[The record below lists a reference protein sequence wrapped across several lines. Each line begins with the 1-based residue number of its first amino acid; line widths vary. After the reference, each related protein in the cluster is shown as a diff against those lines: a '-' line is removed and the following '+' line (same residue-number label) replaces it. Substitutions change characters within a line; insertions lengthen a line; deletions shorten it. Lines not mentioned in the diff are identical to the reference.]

1 MVQKLNRLI
10 GRTDFR
16 TLVFL
21 SVLAVLV
28 TIGWAYA
35 QLSDES
41 NTVSSYEELV
51 AHYLDYRQG
60 SYMLCVPSWYLY
72 KDQVEII
79 ESQYGL
85 AGFQDQPDWYFN
97 FNVGNYYIAPDSD
110 LAKLAAHDTQLIIYE
125 DMVKGELLVVRDT
138 GDAFE
143 EEIVYKSPAW
153 PEQSKLDLDADFLF
167 KELSKRRVVW
177 HVTLK
182 DAALAEEEYAAMLA
196 AQNSEFENGGMMMLM
211 GDPEDLTITAIRQT
225 NGTSVT
231 IGYPEDFTNRLDI
244 FTCADPSAYIWQIA
258 TEGLDTAGTNS
269 ITWVDSATWPGNTRV
284 YVAGNADLDTDE
296 DGFSDARE
304 ILVFQTNPENSNSY
318 PVEISGTISYGGSET
333 GTIYVVADTIEDSW
347 TTGPIV
353 SISSPGGYT
362 NAAVAINELYWLGA
376 YMDVNG
382 NQQRE
387 SWEPSG
393 VYTVNPLVA
402 TSSLSGINI
411 TISDSPS
418 IFGRIQ
424 YSGSSTGD
432 VYVIAIAS
440 SNTWSSEYQTIIP
453 WDQGLA
459 NETGGVIYLTFPV
472 SYGISVI
479 PAGEYWLRA
488 FIDSNGDGIFN
499 SGVEDG
505 GQHAL
510 SSVSVSNRVMS
521 VDIVIADDDDSD
533 GLPDWWEWQ
542 YFGNLNYDD
551 EDDPDGDGFNNM
563 SEFLGGTLP
572 NSTIMNGDQLVA
584 DFLNANGGG
593 PGLYSMSSAGLR
605 VDVQD
610 SENCE
615 GSNNDAQT
623 VTDVYNIGPLQDCG
637 YIINVTVEGIVE
649 AQDSGFDYVSI
660 NDTTFFSSEDND
672 AECNMTYKNES
683 EDVLFFSSGSVT
695 LKYDTIDGLF
705 HQGAYAEVIGA
716 TLVGLIRIDTETI
729 ATTPANRS
737 RTLIGLGEEVLCSVP
752 APFVVDWEVIPDTA
766 GEVDQPTGSGY
777 TTFTAA
783 KTPHSSATLRATF
796 PGGGQCEVTFTIIE
810 PNGVIYDSD
819 TDDVS
824 PYPGCSPPP
833 KTYIGNG
840 RLFPFTFLP
849 TTVSFYNV
857 RFRENKPG
865 DSWTWPN
872 GDSDSYGGG
881 IVGPLSVGYANT
893 WFDQISAAAEQYY
906 RLETFWGHRAF
917 VYSIRVPWEYERST
931 STWIE
936 FISNSGNKHYR
947 IYNSSGSCSIKAVAN
962 NIKQSSYRGP
972 WSGFGCP

>member
-10 GRTDFR
+10 GRVDFR
-16 TLVFL
+16 TLVIL
-21 SVLAVLV
+21 SAFALLV

-35 QLSDES
+35 QFADES

-51 AHYLDYRQG
+51 AHYLDYREG

-72 KDQVEII
+72 VDQVETI

-97 FNVGNYYIAPDSD
+97 FNVGNYFIAPDSD
-110 LAKLAAHDTQLIIYE
+110 LAKMVVHDTQLIIYE

-143 EEIVYKSPAW
+143 EEIVYKSLAW
-153 PEQSKLDLDADFLF
+153 PEQSKSDSGADYLF
-167 KELSKRRVVW
+167 NELSKRRVVW

-182 DAALAEEEYAAMLA
+182 DAELAEEEFAAMLA
-196 AQNSEFENGGMMMLM
+196 AQEEEFEGGGLMMLM
-211 GDPEDLTITAIRQT
+211 GDPEELTITAIRRT

-269 ITWVDSATWPGNTRV
+269 ITWVDTATWPGNTRA

-318 PVEISGTISYGGSET
+318 PVAISGTISYGGSET
-333 GTIYVVADTIEDSW
+333 GTIYVVADTIEGSW

-353 SISSPGGYT
+353 SIPSPGGYT

-376 YMDVNG
+376 YIDVNG

-393 VYTVNPLVA
+393 VYAANPLVA

-418 IFGRIQ
+418 IFGSIQ

-432 VYVIAIAS
+432 VYVIAFAS

-453 WDQGLA
+453 WNQGLA
-459 NETGGVIYLTFPV
+459 NETGGVIYLTFPT
-472 SYGISVI
+472 SYGISDMQS
-479 PAGEYWLRA
+479 GGYWIRA
-488 FIDSNGDGIFN
+488 FIDNNGDGIFN
-499 SGVEDG
+499 SGVEVG

-510 SSVSVSNRVMS
+510 SSVSVSNRVLG
-521 VDIVIADDDDSD
+521 VDIVIANDDDSD

-551 EDDPDGDGFNNM
+551 EDDPDGDGFDNM
-563 SEFLGGTLP
+563 SEYLDGTLP

-584 DFLNANGGG
+584 AFLNANGGG
-593 PGLYSMSSAGLR
+593 QGLYSMSSAGLR

-615 GSNNDAQT
+615 GSNDDAQT
-623 VTDVYNIGPLQDCG
+623 VTDVFNIGPLQDCG
-637 YIINVTVEGIVE
+637 YIINVSVGGIVE
-649 AQDSGFDYVSI
+649 AEDAGFDRVSVNETEYFSGN
-660 NDTTFFSSEDND
+660 NDNTGCD
-672 AECNMTYKNES
+672 MTYKTASHNI
-683 EDVLFFSSGSVT
+683 LFFSSGNVT
-695 LKYDTIDGLF
+695 LKYETGDGLY

-716 TLVGLIRIDTETI
+716 TLVGPIKIETETI
-729 ATTPANRS
+729 ATTPANRA
-737 RTLIGLGEEVLCSVP
+737 RKIIGIGEQVVCSLP
-752 APFVVDWEVIPDTA
+752 AALSADWEVIPSTA
-766 GEVDQPTGSGY
+766 GVITPDADVNEA
-777 TTFTAA
+777 TFTAS
-783 KTPHSSATLRATF
+783 KTPHANVTIQATF
-796 PGGGQCEVTFTIIE
+796 SGGGQCEVSFKTIE
-810 PNGVIYDSD
+810 PNGVKYWTD
-819 TDDVS
+819 TADVS
-824 PYPGCSPPP
+824 PYPGNNPPP
-833 KTYIGNG
+833 ITYIGNG

-849 TTVSFYNV
+849 DTVSFYNIQ
-857 RFRENKPG
+857 FRENKPG
-865 DSWTWPN
+865 DSWTWPS
-872 GDSDSYGGG
+872 GDPGSYSGG
-881 IVGPLSVGYANT
+881 IVGPLTVDFDNT
-893 WFDQISAAAEQYY
+893 WYDQISAAVDLYSRLDTWLGY
-906 RLETFWGHRAF
+906 RGFT
-917 VYSIRVPWEYERST
+917 YTIRVPWEYERS
-931 STWIE
+931 SGNWIE
-936 FISNSGNKHYR
+936 FVSSANNKHIRLYT
-947 IYNSSGSCSIKAVAN
+947 SSGSCAMKAVAN
-962 NIKQSSYRGP
+962 NTKQSSHRGP
-972 WSGFGCP
+972 WKDF